1 MPVTLQ
7 VRMHSK
13 TIRVLSPLAYL
24 SRLIE
29 AATRIALSIVVAL
42 ILGTSCNQGAVFADD
57 SEPAV
62 SKETGELTAQNPAI
76 TEWFDK
82 YDQIRNDAEMSLVEK
97 LKYGSALKKALKS
110 GGTLSTSAEKFVKR
124 MVEKYAT
131 AAAALSALTPPPE
144 VRALQQGYVQYFN
157 EMEKSFS
164 ECLNSGEVKSTDLA
178 AKASAKE
185 RIENLDDA
193 NKKLD
198 ENLRKKFDIPKHNH
212 S

>member
-1 MPVTLQ
+1 
-7 VRMHSK
+7 MHSK
-13 TIRVLSPLAYL
+13 TIPVPSSLAYL
-24 SRLIE
+24 SRVIE

-42 ILGTSCNQGAVFADD
+42 ILGISYNQSAAFAED
-57 SEPAV
+57 SEPAA
-62 SKETGELTAQNPAI
+62 SKEAGELTAKNPAI
-76 TEWFDK
+76 VEWFDK
-82 YDQIRNDAEMSLVEK
+82 YDQIRNDAEMSLIEK

-110 GGTLSTSAEKFVKR
+110 GATLSTGAEKFVKR

-131 AAAALSALTPPPE
+131 AGAALSALTSPPE

-164 ECLNSGEVKSTDLA
+164 ECLISGEVKSADLA